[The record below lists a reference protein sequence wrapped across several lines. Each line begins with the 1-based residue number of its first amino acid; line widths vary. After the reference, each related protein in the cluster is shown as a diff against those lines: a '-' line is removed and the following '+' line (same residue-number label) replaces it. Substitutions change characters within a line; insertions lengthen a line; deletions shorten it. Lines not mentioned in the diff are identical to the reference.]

1 MKKIV
6 VTAFSAFLIL
16 SFISCG
22 SKPAPEE
29 TKEPEA
35 PVVTEEVVVEE
46 VEETVEHVDNSL
58 VLQNVDDA
66 RNLAVESGAEES
78 AADLL
83 KSVDDLFAQIKA
95 KSEEGQDVSKEA
107 ADIANR
113 YSAIAS
119 YVKAKNTKQKIDD
132 ENLSSFAQSTY
143 DEGCTVYAELETMF
157 TNSEVTGEQLLE
169 QATKAYTCFNSVLN
183 IAYKQIAK
191 DERSAA
197 FVEKKNAD
205 SVKAGVAQ
213 KEKYNEAVEL
223 FKKGDTL
230 YSMQNP
236 EKAYENYKSS
246 KEIFAAVY
254 AEVSEKRAEAQ
265 KAIDEAKKR
274 VSESAA
280 LANEADL
287 NSPITEKVDGIEEE
301 DTVLLE
307 EETFADPTQ
316 AEADLPETLDG
327 EKEEVVEETT
337 VLEEENTE
345 EVVEEVA
352 VEEEVIETEISEE
365 EAAEEEL
372 VEAEV
377 VEETTALEEEN
388 TEEVVEEVVAEEEV
402 IETEISEE
410 ENSEAEE
417 LVEAEVVEETTVL
430 EEESE
435 NTEGNLDVE
444 VENQNEESEVV
455 DSGDAE

>member
-46 VEETVEHVDNSL
+46 VEETVEPVDNSL

-274 VSESAA
+274 VAESAA

-301 DTVLLE
+301 ETVLLE

-337 VLEEENTE
+337 ALEEENTE
-345 EVVEEVA
+345 EA
-352 VEEEVIETEISEE
+352 AEEEVIETEISEE

-372 VEAEV
+372 VEAE
-377 VEETTALEEEN
+377 
-388 TEEVVEEVVAEEEV
+388 
-402 IETEISEE
+402 ISEE

-417 LVEAEVVEETTVL
+417 PVEAEVVEETTVL

-435 NTEGNLDVE
+435 STESNLDVE

>member
-1 MKKIV
+1 M
-6 VTAFSAFLIL
+6 
-16 SFISCG
+16 
-22 SKPAPEE
+22 
-29 TKEPEA
+29 
-35 PVVTEEVVVEE
+35 
-46 VEETVEHVDNSL
+46 
-58 VLQNVDDA
+58 
-66 RNLAVESGAEES
+66 
-78 AADLL
+78 
-83 KSVDDLFAQIKA
+83 
-95 KSEEGQDVSKEA
+95 
-107 ADIANR
+107 
-113 YSAIAS
+113 
-119 YVKAKNTKQKIDD
+119 
-132 ENLSSFAQSTY
+132 
-143 DEGCTVYAELETMF
+143 
-157 TNSEVTGEQLLE
+157 LE

-254 AEVSEKRAEAQ
+254 AEVSEKRAKAQ

-274 VSESAA
+274 VAESAA

-301 DTVLLE
+301 ETVLLE

-337 VLEEENTE
+337 ALEEENTE
-345 EVVEEVA
+345 EVVEEEA
-352 VEEEVIETEISEE
+352 AEEEVIETEISEE

-372 VEAEV
+372 VEAE
-377 VEETTALEEEN
+377 
-388 TEEVVEEVVAEEEV
+388 
-402 IETEISEE
+402 ISEE

-417 LVEAEVVEETTVL
+417 PVEAEVVEETAVL

-435 NTEGNLDVE
+435 RTESNLDVE

>member
-46 VEETVEHVDNSL
+46 VEETVEPVDNSL

-274 VSESAA
+274 VAESAA

-301 DTVLLE
+301 ETVLLE

-327 EKEEVVEETT
+327 ENE
-337 VLEEENTE
+337 
-345 EVVEEVA
+345 
-352 VEEEVIETEISEE
+352 
-365 EAAEEEL
+365 
-372 VEAEV
+372 EV

-388 TEEVVEEVVAEEEV
+388 TEEVVEKEAAEEEV
-402 IETEISEE
+402 IEAEISEE

-417 LVEAEVVEETTVL
+417 PVEAEVVEETTVL

-435 NTEGNLDVE
+435 STESNLDVE

>member
-46 VEETVEHVDNSL
+46 VEETVEPVDNSL

-119 YVKAKNTKQKIDD
+119 YVKAKYTKQKIDD

-327 EKEEVVEETT
+327 ENE
-337 VLEEENTE
+337 
-345 EVVEEVA
+345 
-352 VEEEVIETEISEE
+352 
-365 EAAEEEL
+365 
-372 VEAEV
+372 EV

-388 TEEVVEEVVAEEEV
+388 TEEVAKLASGWTGKAITAEMVADRSYRSFV
-402 IETEISEE
+402 DAISPASLVNENTVPTLCAYGPKDKIVPVDIKFVLFE
-410 ENSEAEE
+410 NFDKYGVTYDFINFENSGHGM
-417 LVEAEVVEETTVL
+417 L
-430 EEESE
+430 
-435 NTEGNLDVE
+435 
-444 VENQNEESEVV
+444 
-455 DSGDAE
+455 GDADK

>member
-46 VEETVEHVDNSL
+46 VEETVEPVDNSL

-274 VSESAA
+274 VAESAA

-301 DTVLLE
+301 ETVLLE

-327 EKEEVVEETT
+327 ENEEVVEETT
-337 VLEEENTE
+337 ALEEENTE
-345 EVVEEVA
+345 EV

-365 EAAEEEL
+365 ENSEAEEL
-372 VEAEV
+372 VEAEI

-410 ENSEAEE
+410 ENSEAED

-435 NTEGNLDVE
+435 NTESNLDVE

>member
-46 VEETVEHVDNSL
+46 VEETVEPVDNSL

-143 DEGCTVYAELETMF
+143 DEGCTVYAEFETMF

-274 VSESAA
+274 VAESAA

-337 VLEEENTE
+337 ALEEENTE
-345 EVVEEVA
+345 EVVEEEA
-352 VEEEVIETEISEE
+352 AEEEVIETEISEE

-372 VEAEV
+372 VEAE
-377 VEETTALEEEN
+377 
-388 TEEVVEEVVAEEEV
+388 
-402 IETEISEE
+402 ISEE

-417 LVEAEVVEETTVL
+417 PVEAEVVEETTVL

-435 NTEGNLDVE
+435 STESNLDVE

>member
-46 VEETVEHVDNSL
+46 VEETVEPVDNSL

-274 VSESAA
+274 VAESAA

-337 VLEEENTE
+337 
-345 EVVEEVA
+345 
-352 VEEEVIETEISEE
+352 
-365 EAAEEEL
+365 
-372 VEAEV
+372 
-377 VEETTALEEEN
+377 AL
-388 TEEVVEEVVAEEEV
+388 
-402 IETEISEE
+402 EE

-435 NTEGNLDVE
+435 STESNLDVE

>member
-46 VEETVEHVDNSL
+46 VEETVEPVDNSL

-274 VSESAA
+274 VAESAA

-301 DTVLLE
+301 ETVLLE

-337 VLEEENTE
+337 ALEEENTE
-345 EVVEEVA
+345 EA
-352 VEEEVIETEISEE
+352 AEEEVIETEISEE

-372 VEAEV
+372 VEAE
-377 VEETTALEEEN
+377 
-388 TEEVVEEVVAEEEV
+388 
-402 IETEISEE
+402 ISEE

-417 LVEAEVVEETTVL
+417 PVEAEVVEETTVL

-435 NTEGNLDVE
+435 NTESNLDVE

>member
-46 VEETVEHVDNSL
+46 VEETVEPVDNSL

-274 VSESAA
+274 VAESAA

-327 EKEEVVEETT
+327 EKEEV
-337 VLEEENTE
+337 
-345 EVVEEVA
+345 
-352 VEEEVIETEISEE
+352 
-365 EAAEEEL
+365 
-372 VEAEV
+372 
-377 VEETTALEEEN
+377 
-388 TEEVVEEVVAEEEV
+388 

-417 LVEAEVVEETTVL
+417 LVETEVVEETTVL

-435 NTEGNLDVE
+435 NTESNLDVE

>member
-46 VEETVEHVDNSL
+46 VEETVEPVDNSL

-274 VSESAA
+274 VAESAA

-301 DTVLLE
+301 ETVLLE

-327 EKEEVVEETT
+327 EKEEV
-337 VLEEENTE
+337 
-345 EVVEEVA
+345 
-352 VEEEVIETEISEE
+352 
-365 EAAEEEL
+365 
-372 VEAEV
+372 
-377 VEETTALEEEN
+377 
-388 TEEVVEEVVAEEEV
+388 

-417 LVEAEVVEETTVL
+417 LVETEVVEETTVL
-430 EEESE
+430 EEDSES
-435 NTEGNLDVE
+435 TESNLDVE

>member
-46 VEETVEHVDNSL
+46 VEETVEPVDNSL

-274 VSESAA
+274 VAESAA

-301 DTVLLE
+301 ETVLLE

-337 VLEEENTE
+337 ALEEENTE
-345 EVVEEVA
+345 EA
-352 VEEEVIETEISEE
+352 AEEEVIETEISEE

-372 VEAEV
+372 VEAEK
-377 VEETTALEEEN
+377 
-388 TEEVVEEVVAEEEV
+388 
-402 IETEISEE
+402 SEE

-417 LVEAEVVEETTVL
+417 PVEAEVVEETTVL

-435 NTEGNLDVE
+435 STESNLDVE